1 MSVTPT
7 PAMQQYHR
15 MKAEHPGALLF
26 FRMGDFYELFFED
39 AKIAAPVLDIALTS
53 RAKDQG
59 GEPIPMCGV
68 PHRALDAYVRTLVE
82 KGFRVAIG
90 EQLEDPKGA
99 KGLVKRGVVRVIT
112 PGTFI
117 DDESPLALASRIV
130 ACYSGRSAL
139 GAAVIDP
146 VSGEFFV
153 FERRGENR
161 VEAFL
166 DDLLAIAP
174 RELLWPEGVER
185 PASLGAAKLSA
196 VVFELDKEFDTK
208 RAREELL
215 RHFGVINL
223 EAMGCERMPEA
234 ATAAGALLLYLRST
248 QKCELSHITSL
259 SRRDDGDVLILDE
272 STRRNLELVENLID
286 GSARGTLLSVL
297 DQTHSSMGGR
307 LLRDWIL
314 RPLSRREPIQDR
326 LDAVE
331 ELAFRSRTRGDL
343 EDALARIRD
352 LDRLV
357 AKLTFGRS
365 NPRDLVSL
373 ASSLQGVAATIAAG
387 AELNAPLLRG
397 QIKSLEAQKVLADHI
412 VKTLVESPPLTIGDG
427 ETVRHGVDTQIDEL
441 RSLHTGGKEA
451 IARIEAHERERTGIT
466 SLKVRYNR
474 VFGYYIEITK
484 PNLHLV
490 PDDYIRR
497 QTVVSG
503 ERFVTP
509 ELKDF
514 EEKVLRAAERLLERE
529 KDVIDA
535 LVQEALLAVKSLQAT
550 SRAIAII
557 DVIAS
562 LAEAAQRL
570 NYVKPRLSDE
580 GELVYREGR
589 HPVVESSTENPFI
602 ANDLVFGVA
611 QESPRLFIVTG
622 PNMGG
627 KSTFLRQTGLI
638 VVMAQMGSFVP
649 ALEAKIAVCD
659 RLFTRVGASDYLLR
673 GQSTFM
679 VEMQETAYI
688 LRHATGHSLLLLD
701 EIGRGTA
708 TFDGL
713 SIAWAVSEHLA
724 DRGQHC
730 PRTLFA
736 THYHELVDLAV
747 DRPAVSNLHVTAR
760 EWKDDILF
768 LRRVEPGGS
777 DRSFGIQ
784 VAKLSGLPAPVVKR
798 AREILKN
805 LEQTEFDSEGRPKL
819 ARTGIM
825 GAPKERQ
832 LSLFAP
838 VSDAVADDIRKTD
851 VDALTPIEA
860 LNMLVELKKKLD
872 G

>member
-535 LVQEALLAVKSLQAT
+535 LVQEALLAVKSLQTT

>member
-1 MSVTPT
+1 
-7 PAMQQYHR
+7 MQQYHR

-39 AKIAAPVLDIALTS
+39 AKVAAPLLDIALTS
-53 RAKDQG
+53 RSKDSG
-59 GEPIPMCGV
+59 GEAIPMCGV
-68 PHRALDAYVRTLVE
+68 PFRAVDAYVKALVE
-82 KGFRVAIG
+82 KGHRVAIG
-90 EQLEDPKGA
+90 EQLEDPKSV
-99 KGLVKRGVVRVIT
+99 KGVVKRGVVRVVT

-117 DDESPLALASRIV
+117 EDEQPLSRASRIA
-130 ACYSGRSAL
+130 ACYPGRSAL
-139 GAAVIDP
+139 GASVIDP

-153 FERRGENR
+153 FERRGDTR
-161 VEAFL
+161 VADFL
-166 DDLLAIAP
+166 DDLLAIGP
-174 RELLWPEGVER
+174 RELLWPRGVDR
-185 PASLGAAKLSA
+185 PSGFDPGKFGAS
-196 VVFELDKEFDTK
+196 VYELDAEFEPR

-215 RHFGVINL
+215 RHFGVLNL
-223 EAMGCERMPEA
+223 EAMGCERTEEA
-234 ATAAGALLLYLRST
+234 ATAAGALLLYLKST
-248 QKCELSHITSL
+248 QKRELTHVTSL
-259 SRRDDGDVLILDE
+259 TQRDDADVLILDE
-272 STRRNLELVENLID
+272 STRRNLELVENLVD
-286 GSARGTLLSVL
+286 GTARGTLLSVL
-297 DQTHSSMGGR
+297 DHTQTPMGAR
-307 LLRDWIL
+307 LLHEWIL
-314 RPLSRREPIQDR
+314 RPLARLEPIQDR

-331 ELAFRSRTRGDL
+331 ELAFRTRTRGDL
-343 EDALARIRD
+343 ADALAKIRD
-352 LDRLV
+352 LDRLI
-357 AKLTFGRS
+357 ARLTFGRAT
-365 NPRDLVSL
+365 PRDMASL
-373 ASSLQGVAATIAAG
+373 AQSLRGVEAMLPPAS
-387 AELNAPLLRG
+387 ELNAPLLRA
-397 QIKSLEAQKVLADHI
+397 QTSSLNPHASLAERI
-412 VKTLVESPPLTIGDG
+412 QSTIVESPPAAIGDG
-427 ETVRHGVDTQIDEL
+427 ELIRGGVDPQVDEL

-451 IARIEAHERERTGIT
+451 IARIETHERDRTGIA

-490 PDDYIRR
+490 PGDYIRR

-514 EEKVLRAAERLLERE
+514 EEKVLRAEERLLDRE
-529 KDVIDA
+529 KEIFDG
-535 LVQEALLAVKSLQAT
+535 LVREALGAIKTLQST
-550 SRAIAII
+550 SRAVAVI

-570 NYVKPRLSDE
+570 NYVKPRLTSD
-580 GELVYREGR
+580 GTLVYRDGR
-589 HPVVESSTENPFI
+589 HPVVESSTEQAFI
-602 ANDLVFGVA
+602 ANDLTFGPSA
-611 QESPRLFIVTG
+611 ESARLFILTG

-627 KSTFLRQTGLI
+627 KSTFLRQTGLM
-638 VVMAQMGSFVP
+638 VVLAQMGSFVP
-649 ALEAKIAVCD
+649 ATEAKLSVCD

-688 LRHATGHSLLLLD
+688 LRHASEKSLLLLD

-713 SIAWAVSEHLA
+713 SIAWAVAEHLA
-724 DRGQHC
+724 ERGASC

-736 THYHELVDLAV
+736 THYHELVDLPV

-784 VAKLSGLPAPVVKR
+784 VAKLSGLPAPIVKR

-819 ARTGIM
+819 ARTGII

-838 VSDAVADDIRKTD
+838 VSDAVADELRRADLN
-851 VDALTPIEA
+851 ALTPIEA
-860 LNMLVELKKKLD
+860 LNLLGELKKKLE